1 MRILFYYFSTD
12 AFNQSWTDQYHDE
25 LERAGHSCH
34 VVKPLLEL
42 GLGLPR
48 ERYDEFIV
56 DLVKRELESEPIDL
70 FFASARQNELG
81 ADAIAS
87 IKALGIPTVL
97 AVWDNIL
104 VPHRVKKIASA
115 FDICWVH
122 EPEALKTYESYGARI
137 FHDSVA
143 ANPFRY
149 EPTNS
154 PEDVDISFVGQRY
167 GVREWYIEQLFEM
180 GIPAELY
187 GVGWVSSAA
196 GGNPGGQQ
204 ARPDLMSSVRH
215 TLASVTHAN
224 GRSWLR
230 ACAGAPPQALE
241 DQSRSPTM
249 HESAL
254 PPSAAIPGYGGRVV
268 AQ

>member
-1 MRILFYYFSTD
+1 M
-12 AFNQSWTDQYHDE
+12 SWSGPVT
-25 LERAGHSCH
+25 AATC
-34 VVKPLLEL
+34 LLEL

-81 ADAIAS
+81 ADAVAS

-104 VPHRVKKIASA
+104 VAHRVKKIASA

-187 GVGWVSSAA
+187 DVGWVSSAA

-241 DQSRSPTM
+241 DQSRSPTT